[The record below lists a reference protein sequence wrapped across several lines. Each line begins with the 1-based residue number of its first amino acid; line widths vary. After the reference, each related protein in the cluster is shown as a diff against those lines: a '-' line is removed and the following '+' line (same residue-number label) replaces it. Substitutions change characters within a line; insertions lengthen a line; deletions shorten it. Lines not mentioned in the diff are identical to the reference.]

1 MIVRMIQGF
10 LMALADSVPGVSG
23 GTVAFILGFYEKFIG
38 SLNDLLGT
46 SKEKRKE
53 AVIFLIQ
60 LGSGWVVGMI
70 LAMLF
75 ITAVFE
81 RNIYEISSLFI
92 GFIIF
97 AIPVIIKQEK
107 DCLKNKYFH
116 LIFTLVGGILVVAIT
131 YFSGSSLFPNGV
143 DLSFGKFSP
152 LTGALIFVAGLIAIS
167 AMVLPGISGSTILMI
182 FGLYV
187 PITMAIKDVLHL
199 KLEYVPA
206 LILFGLGII
215 CGALSIVKMVK
226 KVMERFRSQTVYCVL
241 GLMIG
246 SIYSICMG
254 PTTLDVPEPA
264 LGIKEFKVLFFLLG
278 GVVMFALE
286 AMKKQTEK
294 KVAKSE

>member
-1 MIVRMIQGF
+1 M
-10 LMALADSVPGVSG
+10 
-23 GTVAFILGFYEKFIG
+23 
-38 SLNDLLGT
+38 
-46 SKEKRKE
+46 
-53 AVIFLIQ
+53 
-60 LGSGWVVGMI
+60 
-70 LAMLF
+70 
-75 ITAVFE
+75 
-81 RNIYEISSLFI
+81 
-92 GFIIF
+92 
-97 AIPVIIKQEK
+97 
-107 DCLKNKYFH
+107 
-116 LIFTLVGGILVVAIT
+116 VVAIT

-152 LTGALIFVAGLIAIS
+152 ATGALIFVAGLIAIS
-167 AMVLPGISGSTILMI
+167 AMVLPGISGSTMLMI

-215 CGALSIVKMVK
+215 CGALSIVKLVK

-278 GVVMFALE
+278 GVIIFALE

>member
-1 MIVRMIQGF
+1 MLMRMIQGF

-38 SLNDLLGT
+38 SLNDIMAT

-53 AVIFLIQ
+53 AIVFLIQ
-60 LGSGWVVGMI
+60 LGIGWAGGMV

-81 RNIYEISSLFI
+81 KNIYAISSLFI
-92 GFIIF
+92 GFILF
-97 AIPVIIKQEK
+97 AIPIIVKQEK
-107 DCLKNKYFH
+107 DCLKHNYIY
-116 LIFTLVGGILVVAIT
+116 LVFTILGSILVVGIT
-131 YFSGSSLFPNGV
+131 FFSGSSLFSNGV

-152 LTGALIFVAGLIAIS
+152 LTGVLIFVAGLIAIS

-182 FGLYV
+182 LGLYV

-199 KLEYVPA
+199 KFEYIPA
-206 LILFGLGII
+206 LVLFGLGVI
-215 CGALSIVKMVK
+215 CGALSIVKLVK
-226 KVMERFRSQTVYCVL
+226 KLMERFRSQTVYCVL

-254 PTTLDVPEPA
+254 PTTLDVPEPP
-264 LGIKEFKVLFFLLG
+264 LGFKEFKILFFLLG
-278 GVVMFALE
+278 GVIIFGLE
-286 AMKKQTEK
+286 AMKNKVEK
-294 KVAKSE
+294 EVGKNQ

>member
-53 AVIFLIQ
+53 AILFLIQ
-60 LGSGWVVGMI
+60 LGLGWGIGMV

-75 ITAVFE
+75 ITSVFE
-81 RNIYEISSLFI
+81 HHIYEISSVFI
-92 GFIIF
+92 GFILF
-97 AIPVIIKQEK
+97 AIPVIVKQEK
-107 DCLKNKYFH
+107 ECLKHKYVH
-116 LIFTLVGGILVVAIT
+116 LIYTLFGAALVFIIT
-131 YFSGSSLFPNGV
+131 YFSGSSLFPDGV

-152 LTGALIFVAGLIAIS
+152 ITGALIFLAGMIAIS

-187 PITMAIKDVLHL
+187 PITMAIKDFLHL
-199 KLEYVPA
+199 KFEVVPA
-206 LILFGLGII
+206 LVLFGLGVI
-215 CGALSIVKMVK
+215 CGALGIVKLVK

-241 GLMIG
+241 GLMLG
-246 SIYSICMG
+246 SVYSICMG
-254 PTTLDVPEPA
+254 PTTLDVPKTEM
-264 LGIKEFKVLFFLLG
+264 GIGEFKVLYFLLG
-278 GVVMFALE
+278 GFVILLLE
-286 AMKKQTEK
+286 ALKNKIEK
-294 KVAKSE
+294 KS